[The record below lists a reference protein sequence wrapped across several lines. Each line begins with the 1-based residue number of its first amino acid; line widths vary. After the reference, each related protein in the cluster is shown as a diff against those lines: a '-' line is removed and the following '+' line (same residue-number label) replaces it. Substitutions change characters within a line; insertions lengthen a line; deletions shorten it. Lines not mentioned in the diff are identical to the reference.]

1 MAEAIAAECSAKER
15 EDFVRGYLEIG
26 AFLDGGLRTQAEL
39 DADSFTKATGR
50 SLSAAECDMFVAAT
64 HQALRWTFIGSGM
77 SHANFLA
84 TADRVHPG
92 AAAQLKTVVPAFC

>member
-1 MAEAIAAECSAKER
+1 MDAE
-15 EDFVRGYLEIG
+15 
-26 AFLDGGLRTQAEL
+26 
-39 DADSFTKATGR
+39 SFTKATGR
-50 SLSAAECDMFVAAT
+50 SLSVAERDMFVATT

-92 AAAQLKTVVPAFC
+92 AAAQLKAVVPAFC